1 MAPAAAKAASSGIS
15 AATRAVAASKRG
27 KKALGHSL
35 KRSATPAVK
44 PKAKAA
50 EAFGKLFRGSARKAK
65 SPRNEV
71 GPPGAEP
78 SGTDSKATQDAVVGV
93 DLNLTATEVAVAE
106 ANGKVTP
113 QEVVAVAES
122 HNAEASMILEPPLV
136 SSDQTSRTQHGL
148 PEGMKK
154 RCRKCNVEVDVLD
167 RKVRIFH
174 KKMEA
179 QCHTCGNRQVGLI
192 RLFGTSYLDD
202 FEGLPD
208 KEAQKFWEDMPT
220 GFNAK
225 KLESYIVNLITEQKI
240 HRELDEVKGKFLP
253 LDVWG
258 AKGFNVEDI
267 EKNTTE
273 EDQETHPVLG
283 MTYRVNIRTTST
295 IHLWERIRME
305 AHKHVENMKSLRQN
319 NAEDSRDRSRSGGRD
334 RSRSRR
340 KSRSRSRR
348 TTRSDSHSA
357 RRPIDESRDPM
368 REKLEKQLE
377 EKLAKERQRISDKE
391 AALKARKEERE
402 RESLEKKEKHEK
414 AKAYS
419 SIRSQA
425 SRCIPSLAP
434 LRSTLE
440 VHE

>member
-1 MAPAAAKAASSGIS
+1 MDVDALWFSATDVAAAEEKGMV
-15 AATRAVAASKRG
+15 TPKEVLAVAG
-27 KKALGHSL
+27 
-35 KRSATPAVK
+35 
-44 PKAKAA
+44 
-50 EAFGKLFRGSARKAK
+50 
-65 SPRNEV
+65 
-71 GPPGAEP
+71 
-78 SGTDSKATQDAVVGV
+78 
-93 DLNLTATEVAVAE
+93 
-106 ANGKVTP
+106 
-113 QEVVAVAES
+113 S
-122 HNAEASMILEPPLV
+122 HNAEASNILEPPLV

-167 RKVRIFH
+167 KKVRIFR
-174 KKMEA
+174 KTMEA
-179 QCHTCGNRQVGLI
+179 QCQTCGNRQVGLI

-220 GFNAK
+220 GLNAK
-225 KLESYIVNLITEQKI
+225 RLESYIVNTITEQKI

-267 EKNTTE
+267 KNNTTDG
-273 EDQETHPVLG
+273 DQDTHPVLG
-283 MTYRVNIRTTST
+283 KTYRVNIRATST
-295 IHLWERIRME
+295 IHLWERIRKE

-319 NAEDSRDRSRSGGRD
+319 NVEDSRDRSRSGSRD

-340 KSRSRSRR
+340 GARSRSRR
-348 TTRSDSHSA
+348 GARGRSPCA
-357 RRPIDESRDPM
+357 RRPIDDSKDPM
-368 REKLEKQLE
+368 RVKMEQQLE
-377 EKLAKERQRISDKE
+377 DKLAKEKQRIADKE

-402 RESLEKKEKHEK
+402 RESLEKKEKQDK

-434 LRSTLE
+434 LRFTLE
-440 VHE
+440 VHTSEPSFKKHPKVLKQEVTDCAATIVRWITEAETKQKASTPDPLSFSLDELKEFVKGAKLICARLQAA